1 MGNIPLRCGVTGAGL
16 SVTKAG
22 LHTHISPNVTKQD
35 GKNKTISCVK
45 IHKTGYSS
53 TIYGPFEVKHE
64 KGQKALVLSHNP
76 EVAGSNPVPATNKS
90 LKSYDFSDLYFYNF
104 FGGLFLAIE
113 N

>member
-1 MGNIPLRCGVTGAGL
+1 MGALPVGNIPLRCGVTGAGL

-76 EVAGSNPVPATNKS
+76 EIAGSNPAPATTKPS
-90 LKSYDFSDLYFYNF
+90 DFF
-104 FGGLFLAIE
+104 
-113 N
+113 